1 MHRHRAAVEAQLEK
15 SAGNPVIETTLRG
28 LSDRWDE
35 IEQTSTDA
43 DAKQIPAIAR
53 ALLRTAEQLTNTETD
68 LISQLEAELRQH

>member
-1 MHRHRAAVEAQLEK
+1 MHRHRAAVEAQLEQ
-15 SAGNPVIETTLRG
+15 SAGTPIIETTLRG

-35 IEQTSTDA
+35 IEQTGT

-53 ALLRTAEQLTNTETD
+53 VMMRTAEQLTNTETD